1 MVKEGYLC
9 NKKNA
14 MKRLDVAIKIDSIY
28 AEVRKIAE
36 YKGVKRNEASGGL
49 SYELMR
55 ITKAEQEMLDTYL
68 QEVTG
73 MLEEQLKQYLVPT
86 EEEEGM
92 MKMTC
97 MLPDSW
103 DEQLEK
109 SCTRDIEMIM
119 TNYIASRWIS
129 MVKPD
134 AEATEM
140 DVATGKMKDLRTKI
154 YYRARP
160 KKKEADT
167 CCCTDW

>member
-1 MVKEGYLC
+1 
-9 NKKNA
+9 